1 MIYWLI
7 FSVGKN
13 QNLVKGK
20 SYAHAI
26 GVKYLSLFPQQV
38 IFLL

>member
-1 MIYWLI
+1 MIYYL

-20 SYAHAI
+20 IYAHAI
-26 GVKYLSLFPQQV
+26 GVKYLSLFPQQQV
-38 IFLL
+38 ISLL